1 MNFCGVL
8 LLFQMLIS
16 LTLVLSSEDNSD
28 SEYYSGNDD
37 DNAPFVSVSE
47 TDPDPENISSPENIP
62 DNINLSVPFTKP
74 VFAVEFVP
82 IFKPTSGVSS
92 VPELEPSDSNKPAE
106 IFPNILPAVEGIGYS
121 DDTIGSETVQPD
133 SEIVQPDSEIF
144 QTEIPVENTMEESL
158 NEEEFYFPR
167 LSLAEAVLWR
177 KEDDFVENFLNFP
190 QRICNFIFTYL
201 YFFSLFD
208 HQYQY

>member
-16 LTLVLSSEDNSD
+16 LTLALSSEDDSRTSTD
-28 SEYYSGNDD
+28 SEYYE
-37 DNAPFVSVSE
+37 PESE
-47 TDPDPENISSPENIP
+47 PEPKPENIHSSENIP
-62 DNINLSVPFTKP
+62 DNINPSVPFTEP